1 MHYLYNTFFYEPLYN
16 SLILLIKI
24 VPWHSV
30 GIAVVLLTIIVKLLL
45 FPLSQKSIKTQ
56 LQMKLLEPDLNDIKI
71 KYKDN
76 KQLQAE
82 KIMQIYK
89 EKGLNP
95 FSGIIQLFV
104 QLPVLIALYQVFLRG
119 GLPNIDIN
127 LTYFFVNIP
136 DFVNMNFFG
145 VNMIEKSII
154 FGFFAALAQF
164 IQIQFSLS
172 NKNKKNID
180 NKKDLDFK
188 DELAKSMNMQMKYVM
203 PIVIFFIAKS
213 LPVVVSLYLITSS
226 TFAIF
231 QEVYIKHKNNVY
243 K

>member
-16 SLILLIKI
+16 SLILLIKV

-30 GIAVVLLTIIVKLLL
+30 GIAVVLLTIFVKILL
-45 FPLSQKSIKTQ
+45 FPLSQKAIKTQ
-56 LQMKLLEPDLNDIKI
+56 VKMKLLEPELNEIKN

-95 FSGIIQLFV
+95 FSGIIQLFI

-119 GLPNIDIN
+119 GLPNIDSN
-127 LTYFFVNIP
+127 LVYFFINIP
-136 DFVNMNFFG
+136 DFVNMDLLG
-145 VNMIEKSII
+145 VNMVEKSIM
-154 FGFFAALAQF
+154 FGFFAAFAQF
-164 IQIQFSLS
+164 IQMQFTLS
-172 NKNKKNID
+172 NKGKKAVD
-180 NKKDLDFK
+180 NKKELDFK

-213 LPVVVSLYLITSS
+213 FPIVVSLYLITSS
-226 TFAIF
+226 LFAIV
-231 QEVYIKHKNNVY
+231 QEFYIKRRVNQN
-243 K
+243 

>member
-1 MHYLYNTFFYEPLYN
+1 MHYLYNIFFYEPLYN
-16 SLILLIKI
+16 ALVLLIKV

-30 GIAVVLLTIIVKLLL
+30 GIAVVLLTAIVKILL
-45 FPLSQKSIKTQ
+45 FPLSQKAIKTQ
-56 LQMKLLEPDLNDIKI
+56 VQMKLLEPELNDIKI

-95 FSGIIQLFV
+95 FSGIIQLFI

-119 GLPNIDIN
+119 GLPNIDLNTI
-127 LTYFFVNIP
+127 YSFVSTP
-136 DFVNMNFFG
+136 DFVNMSLLG
-145 VNMIEKSII
+145 VDMAEKSIM

-164 IQIQFSLS
+164 IQMQFTLS
-172 NKNKKNID
+172 SKNKKPID
-180 NKKDLDFK
+180 NKKELDFK

-213 LPVVVSLYLITSS
+213 FPVVVSLYLITSS
-226 TFAIF
+226 IFAIV
-231 QEVYIKHKNNVY
+231 QEFYVKRKIN
-243 K
+243 

>member
-16 SLILLIKI
+16 ALVLFIKV

-30 GIAVVLLTIIVKLLL
+30 GIAVVLLTVVVKVLL

-56 LQMKLLEPDLNDIKI
+56 IKMKLLEPELNEIKL

-95 FSGIIQLFV
+95 FSGIIQLFI

-119 GLPNIDIN
+119 GLPNIDSN
-127 LTYFFVNIP
+127 LIYFFINIP
-136 DFVNMNFFG
+136 DSINMSLFG
-145 VNMIEKSII
+145 VDMAEKSIV
-154 FGFFAALAQF
+154 FGFFAAFAQF
-164 IQIQFSLS
+164 IQIQFTLS
-172 NKNKKNID
+172 KKKDIVSKNKKE
-180 NKKDLDFK
+180 LDFK
-188 DELAKSMNMQMKYVM
+188 DELTKSMNIQMKYVM

-213 LPVVVSLYLITSS
+213 FPIVVSLYLITSS
-226 TFAIF
+226 LFAIV
-231 QEVYIKHKNNVY
+231 QEVYIKRKND
-243 K
+243 

>member
-1 MHYLYNTFFYEPLYN
+1 MHYLYNLFFYEPLYN
-16 SLILLIKI
+16 ALILLIRV

-30 GIAVVLLTIIVKLLL
+30 GIAVVLLTVFVKVLL

-56 LQMKLLEPDLNDIKI
+56 VQMKLLEPELNDIKN

-89 EKGLNP
+89 GKGLNP
-95 FSGIIQLFV
+95 FSGIIQLFI

-119 GLPNIDIN
+119 GLPNIDSS
-127 LTYFFVNIP
+127 LTYFFINAP
-136 DFVNMNFFG
+136 DFINMNLFG
-145 VNMIEKSII
+145 VNMAEKSIL
-154 FGFFAALAQF
+154 FGFFAAFAQF
-164 IQIQFSLS
+164 IQMQFTLS
-172 NKNKKNID
+172 NKNKKPVD

-213 LPVVVSLYLITSS
+213 FPVVVSLYLITSS
-226 TFAIF
+226 IFAIV
-231 QEVYIKHKNNVY
+231 QEFYIKRKIN
-243 K
+243 